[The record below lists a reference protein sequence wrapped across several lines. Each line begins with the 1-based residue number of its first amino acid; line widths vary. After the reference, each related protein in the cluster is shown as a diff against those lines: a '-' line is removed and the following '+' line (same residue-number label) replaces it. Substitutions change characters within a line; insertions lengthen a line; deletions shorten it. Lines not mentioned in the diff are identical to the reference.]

1 MLAKELKYGNDAR
14 KAMKDGVD
22 KLANAVKVTL
32 GPKGRYVCLY
42 RNLGSPIVT
51 NDGITIANELYLKDK
66 YENAG
71 AQLVR
76 EASAK
81 TNSIAGDGTTSSCV
95 LVQSLLNSGIELMN
109 TTDANV
115 IKAQME
121 QAKEVVLDYLTKHT
135 KELKDDDIEKVATIS
150 ASDEEIGKFVADA
163 VKQVGK
169 DGTLTLESNK
179 NSYETYLDKVDG
191 VQFDRGWGSSS
202 QFFVNDVENMTA
214 VFEDAHILI
223 TNLKLNNLVDLKDIL
238 NEVLQKREKLVII
251 ADDITPISLGQL
263 IQNRSK
269 VGLDVI
275 YLKAPGYGS
284 KKKDILANL
293 AVVTGAKFISDD
305 LNIPL
310 SQVKMSDLG
319 KVKKLVS
326 TKYVTTVTAD
336 ESRREAIDLRI
347 KQLKA
352 QLEDSNST
360 FDKSRLKEQL
370 AQLSN
375 GVGIIYI
382 GAPTESELTAKR
394 YKIEDAVNATRAAIS
409 DGIVVG
415 GGKVLYNAAQELKKH
430 SDANLP
436 GFKIVAEAL
445 EAPMK
450 QIMKNAGVITSNKVN
465 SCYLWNLMKQI
476 MKNLGITTKTVMDMI
491 EEAKD
496 ENFGYNAKSDT
507 VEDLVKAGV
516 IDPVKVTKSV
526 VNNAISIAGLIL
538 TTEAVMVDE
547 VPLVEQKEVTL

>member
-14 KAMKDGVD
+14 KSMKAGVD

-42 RNLGSPIVT
+42 RNLGSPVVT

-81 TNSIAGDGTTSSCV
+81 TNTVCGDGTTSSCV
-95 LVQSLLNSGIELMN
+95 LVQSLLNSGIELMD

-121 QAKEVVLDYLTKHT
+121 QAKDVVIDYLTEHT
-135 KELKDDDIEKVATIS
+135 QQIKDEDIEKVATIS
-150 ASDEEIGKFVADA
+150 ASDEEIGKFVANA

-169 DGTLTLESNK
+169 DGILTLEANK
-179 NSYETYLDKVDG
+179 SSYETYLDKVDG

-202 QFFVNDVENMTA
+202 QFFINDAETMTS
-214 VFEDAHILI
+214 VFEDAYILI

-269 VGLDVI
+269 LGLDVI

-284 KKKDILANL
+284 KKKDILENL

-310 SQVKMSDLG
+310 SQVTKADLG

-326 TKYVTTVTAD
+326 TKYVTTITAD

-394 YKIEDAVNATRAAIS
+394 YKIEDAINATRAAIS

-415 GGKVLYNAAQELKKH
+415 GGKVLYNAAQALKKH
-430 SDANLP
+430 SDCNLP

-450 QIMKNAGVITSNKVN
+450 QIMRNAGVIEEATIN
-465 SCYLWNLMKQI
+465 
-476 MKNLGITTKTVMDMI
+476 MI
-491 EEAKD
+491 EM
-496 ENFGYNAKSDT
+496 ENNENAGYNAKNGM
-507 VEDLVKAGV
+507 VEDLLKAGV

-526 VNNAISIAGLIL
+526 VSNAISIAGLIL

-547 VPLVEQKEVTL
+547 VPLVEQKEVTV

>member
-1 MLAKELKYGNDAR
+1 MLSKQLKYGNDAR
-14 KAMKDGVD
+14 EAMKAGVD

-32 GPKGRYVCLY
+32 GPKGRFVCLY
-42 RNLGSPIVT
+42 RNLGSPVIT

-81 TNSIAGDGTTSSCV
+81 TNSIAGDGSTSSCV
-95 LVQSLLNSGIELMN
+95 LVQSLLSSGIELMN

-115 IKAQME
+115 IKSQME
-121 QAKEVVLDYLTKHT
+121 QAKEIVLDYLTEHT
-135 KELKDDDIEKVATIS
+135 KQVKDDDIEKVATIS
-150 ASDEEIGKFVADA
+150 ASDAEIGKFVANA

-202 QFFVNDVENMTA
+202 QFFVNDAENMLS
-214 VFEDAHILI
+214 VFEGAHILI
-223 TNLKLNNLVDLKDIL
+223 TNLKLNNLIEIKQII
-238 NEVLQKREKLVII
+238 EEIYAKQEKLIII
-251 ADDITPISLGQL
+251 ADDITPTALGNL
-263 IQNRSK
+263 IQNRNK
-269 VGLDVI
+269 LGFDVM
-275 YLKAPGYGS
+275 YLKAPGYGT
-284 KKKDILANL
+284 KKKDILENL

-310 SQVKMSDLG
+310 SQVTIKDLG

-326 TKYVTTVTAD
+326 TKYTTTITALD
-336 ESRREAIDLRI
+336 DKKEAIDLRI
-347 KQLKA
+347 KQLKS
-352 QLEDSNST
+352 QLDDSNST
-360 FDKSRLKEQL
+360 FDKGRIKEQM
-370 AQLSN
+370 AQLAN
-375 GVGIIYI
+375 GVGVIYI
-382 GAPTESELTAKR
+382 GAPTESELIAKR

-415 GGKVLYNAAQELKKH
+415 GGKVLYNAAQALKKH
-430 SDANLP
+430 PNYNLP

-450 QIMKNAGVITSNKVN
+450 QIMKNAGVIMEATMN
-465 SCYLWNLMKQI
+465 MI
-476 MKNLGITTKTVMDMI
+476 I
-491 EEAKD
+491 EEKN
-496 ENFGYNAKSDT
+496 ENFGYNAKHDV

>member
-1 MLAKELKYGNDAR
+1 MLSKQLKYGNDAR
-14 KAMKDGVD
+14 EAMKAGVD

-32 GPKGRYVCLY
+32 GPKGRFVCLY
-42 RNLGSPIVT
+42 RNLGSPVIT

-81 TNSIAGDGTTSSCV
+81 TNTVAGDGTTSSCV
-95 LVQSLLNSGIELMN
+95 LVQSLLNSGIELMD

-121 QAKEVVLDYLTKHT
+121 QAKDVVIDYLTEHT
-135 KELKDDDIEKVATIS
+135 QQIKDEDIEKVATIS

-163 VKQVGK
+163 VKKVGK

-179 NSYETYLDKVDG
+179 NSYETYLEKVDG

-202 QFFVNDVENMTA
+202 QFFVNDVENMTS
-214 VFEDAHILI
+214 VFEDAYILI
-223 TNLKLNNLVDLKDIL
+223 TNLKLSNLVDLKDIL
-238 NEVLQKREKLVII
+238 NDVLINKEKLIII

-275 YLKAPGYGS
+275 YLKAPGYGT
-284 KKKDILANL
+284 KKKDILENL
-293 AVVTGAKFISDD
+293 AVVTGAKFISED

-310 SQVKMSDLG
+310 SQVKKSDLG

-326 TKYVTTVTAD
+326 TKYTTTITASD
-336 ESRREAIDLRI
+336 DRKKEIDLRI

-352 QLEDSNST
+352 QLDDSNST
-360 FDKSRLKEQL
+360 FDKSRIKEQM
-370 AQLSN
+370 AQLAN

-415 GGKVLYNAAQELKKH
+415 GGKVLYNAAQALKKH
-430 SDANLP
+430 PNYNLP

-450 QIMKNAGVITSNKVN
+450 QIMKNAGVTIETTISKITEE
-465 SCYLWNLMKQI
+465 
-476 MKNLGITTKTVMDMI
+476 KN
-491 EEAKD
+491 
-496 ENFGYNAKSDT
+496 ENFGYNAKTD
-507 VEDLVKAGV
+507 VVCDLLDAGV

>member
-14 KAMKDGVD
+14 KSMKAGVD

-42 RNLGSPIVT
+42 RNLGSPVVT

-115 IKAQME
+115 IKSQME
-121 QAKEVVLDYLTKHT
+121 RAKDIVIDYLTKHT

-150 ASDEEIGKFVADA
+150 ASDEEIGKFVANA

-169 DGTLTLESNK
+169 DGTLTLEANK
-179 NSYETYLDKVDG
+179 SSYETYLDKVDG

-202 QFFVNDVENMTA
+202 QYFINDAETMTS
-214 VFEDAHILI
+214 VFEDAYILI

-269 VGLDVI
+269 LGLDVI

-284 KKKDILANL
+284 KKKDILENL

-310 SQVKMSDLG
+310 SQVTKADLG

-326 TKYVTTVTAD
+326 TKYVTTITAD

-409 DGIVVG
+409 EGVVVG
-415 GGKVLYNAAQELKKH
+415 GGKVLFNAAQELKKH

-450 QIMKNAGVITSNKVN
+450 QILMNAGVILESTINDIIENKN
-465 SCYLWNLMKQI
+465 
-476 MKNLGITTKTVMDMI
+476 
-491 EEAKD
+491 
-496 ENFGYNAKSDT
+496 ENYGYNAKTDT
-507 VEDLVKAGV
+507 LCDLYEKGV

-547 VPLVEQKEVTL
+547 VPLVEQKEVTV

>member
-1 MLAKELKYGNDAR
+1 MLSKELKYGNDAR
-14 KAMKDGVD
+14 EAMKVGVD

-42 RNLGSPIVT
+42 RNLGSPVVT

-81 TNSIAGDGTTSSCV
+81 TNTVAGDGTTSSCV

-115 IKAQME
+115 IKSQME
-121 QAKEVVLDYLTKHT
+121 QAKDVVIDYLTEHT
-135 KELKDDDIEKVATIS
+135 QQIKDEDIEKVATIS

-163 VKQVGK
+163 VKKVGK

-179 NSYETYLDKVDG
+179 NSYETYLEKVDG

-202 QFFVNDVENMTA
+202 QYFVNDVENMTA
-214 VFEDAHILI
+214 VFEDAYILI

-238 NEVLQKREKLVII
+238 NDVLINKERLVII

-275 YLKAPGYGS
+275 YLKAPGYGT
-284 KKKDILANL
+284 KKKDILENL
-293 AVVTGAKFISDD
+293 AVVTGAKFISED

-310 SQVKMSDLG
+310 SQVTKADLG

-326 TKYVTTVTAD
+326 TKYTTTITASD
-336 ESRREAIDLRI
+336 DRKEAIDLRI

-352 QLEDSNST
+352 QLDDSNST
-360 FDKSRLKEQL
+360 FDKSRIKEQM
-370 AQLSN
+370 AQLAN

-409 DGIVVG
+409 DGVVVG
-415 GGKVLYNAAQELKKH
+415 GGKVLYNAAQVLKKH
-430 SDANLP
+430 PSKDLP

-450 QIMKNAGVITSNKVN
+450 QIMKNAGVIMEATMN
-465 SCYLWNLMKQI
+465 MI
-476 MKNLGITTKTVMDMI
+476 I
-491 EEAKD
+491 EEKN
-496 ENFGYNAKSDT
+496 ENFGYNAKHDV

-516 IDPVKVTKSV
+516 LDPVKVTKSV

>member
-1 MLAKELKYGNDAR
+1 MLSKQLKYGNDAR
-14 KAMKDGVD
+14 EAMKAGVD

-32 GPKGRYVCLY
+32 GPKGRFVCLY
-42 RNLGSPIVT
+42 RNLGSPVIT

-81 TNSIAGDGTTSSCV
+81 TNTVAGDGTTSSCV
-95 LVQSLLNSGIELMN
+95 LVQSLLNSGIELMD

-121 QAKEVVLDYLTKHT
+121 QAKDVVIDYLTEHT
-135 KELKDDDIEKVATIS
+135 QQIKDEDIDKVATIS

-163 VKQVGK
+163 VKKVGK

-179 NSYETYLDKVDG
+179 NSYETYLEKVDG

-202 QFFVNDVENMTA
+202 QFFVNDVENMTS
-214 VFEDAHILI
+214 VFEDAYILI

-238 NEVLQKREKLVII
+238 NDVLINKEKLIII

-263 IQNRSK
+263 IQNRSQ

-275 YLKAPGYGS
+275 YLKAPGYGT
-284 KKKDILANL
+284 KKKDILENL
-293 AVVTGAKFISDD
+293 AVVTGAKFISED

-310 SQVKMSDLG
+310 SQVKKSDLG

-326 TKYVTTVTAD
+326 TKYTTTITASD
-336 ESRREAIDLRI
+336 DRKEEIDLRI

-352 QLEDSNST
+352 QLDDSNST
-360 FDKSRLKEQL
+360 FDKSRIKEQM
-370 AQLSN
+370 AQLAN

-415 GGKVLYNAAQELKKH
+415 GGKVLYNAAQALKKH
-430 SDANLP
+430 SNYNLP

-450 QIMKNAGVITSNKVN
+450 QIMKNAGVVESDTINK
-465 SCYLWNLMKQI
+465 
-476 MKNLGITTKTVMDMI
+476 I
-491 EEAKD
+491 EAENN
-496 ENFGYNAKSDT
+496 ENFGFNAKTGS
-507 VEDLVKAGV
+507 VEDLIKAGV